1 MSSSSNA
8 RVPVSSSRGD
18 RRTATE
24 NGSQQPRAPSA
35 QTGSKNERPDPRRT
49 QSPQPSA
56 TSASHRRGP
65 SGSQRS
71 KREVEER
78 RTERVLVTTRETVIS
93 RTRSPDRRS
102 AVPQQPERTRPP
114 EPSRQHAVDHRPRSA
129 PKPES
134 PQGKSLILLGNKE
147 FLMY

>member
-8 RVPVSSSRGD
+8 RVPASSRAE

-35 QTGSKNERPDPRRT
+35 QAGIKSERPDPRQT
-49 QSPQPSA
+49 HSPQPSA
-56 TSASHRRGP
+56 SGASHRRAP

-71 KREVEER
+71 KREIEER
-78 RTERVLVTTRETVIS
+78 RTERIQVTTRETVTS
-93 RTRSPDRRS
+93 RTRSPERRPS
-102 AVPQQPERTRPP
+102 GPPQPERTRPTD
-114 EPSRQHAVDHRPRSA
+114 PSRQHAVDHRPRSA

-134 PQGKSLILLGNKE
+134 PQGRETMREVVVFK
-147 FLMY
+147 